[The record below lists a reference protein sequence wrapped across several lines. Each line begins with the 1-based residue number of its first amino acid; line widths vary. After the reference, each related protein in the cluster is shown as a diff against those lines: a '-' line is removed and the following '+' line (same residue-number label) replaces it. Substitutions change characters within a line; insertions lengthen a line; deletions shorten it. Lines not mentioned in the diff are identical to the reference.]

1 MGMDKLTVKDI
12 NLRGK
17 KIDVRAD
24 FNVPLD
30 KNLKITDDRRIKES
44 LPTIQYLL
52 KNGSQKIILMSH
64 LGRPDA
70 KVVEGL
76 RLRPAGQRLGEL
88 LGEKVLCLDDCIGE
102 GVKQKVAA
110 SQERVILLE
119 N

>member
-52 KNGSQKIILMSH
+52 KNGAEKIILMSH
-64 LGRPDA
+64 LGRPDGQP
-70 KVVEGL
+70 VDNL
-76 RLRPAGQRLGEL
+76 RLKPVGIRLEDL
-88 LGEKVLCLDDCIGE
+88 LSEKVLILDDCIGE
-102 GVKQKVAA
+102 AIRQKIAA
-110 SQERVILLE
+110 AKER
-119 N
+119 